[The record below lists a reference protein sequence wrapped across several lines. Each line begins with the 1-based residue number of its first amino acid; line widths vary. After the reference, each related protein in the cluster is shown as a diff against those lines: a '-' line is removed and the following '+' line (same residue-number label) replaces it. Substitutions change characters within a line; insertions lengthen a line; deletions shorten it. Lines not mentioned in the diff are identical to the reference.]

1 MQTLNF
7 AFYSASVRIPPG
19 EFDIYTFPQLHD
31 SLAQLITDNL
41 EVRTWLFKM
50 DHEFDGK
57 LSALLFLAKLLQ
69 IGTGLCTACNTHLPL
84 KNFKNLLYTIV
95 TAIV

>member
-1 MQTLNF
+1 MSYFDPIHILSNF
-7 AFYSASVRIPPG
+7 SANAKIPPG

-50 DHEFDGK
+50 DHEFDGEIFFTIFEK
-57 LSALLFLAKLLQ
+57 LSHRN
-69 IGTGLCTACNTHLPL
+69 IR
-84 KNFKNLLYTIV
+84 
-95 TAIV
+95 